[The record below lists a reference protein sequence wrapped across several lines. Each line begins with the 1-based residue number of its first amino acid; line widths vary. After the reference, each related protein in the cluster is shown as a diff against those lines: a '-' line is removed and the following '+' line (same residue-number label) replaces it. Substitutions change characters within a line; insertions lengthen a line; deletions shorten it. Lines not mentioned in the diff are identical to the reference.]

1 MNIKKEYGPDS
12 MWEMFYYGMGITLSA
27 TPVYLLR
34 DSFPRVLNEGL
45 QFLKKYFYKTGISGS
60 YFRILK

>member
-45 QFLKKYFYKTGISGS
+45 QF
-60 YFRILK
+60 